1 MPSSDKSG
9 PHWQPDSFA
18 VPTSEWA
25 VLVAL
30 AAAAEEEPKRE
41 KRQIVFGGSAFSS
54 PSPHTRDRGS
64 PAAQCS
70 SGECSPLVF
79 CSGIVSGTS
88 PKTTAAVCDLGDG
101 STGLCCRR
109 DPVQA
114 SPANRIR
121 NPFTKPFKNVNI
133 RFINTNELNGACRK
147 GIQFVDQQRRMG
159 EMLLQQDIRV
169 RSNTP
174 DAGHFNFFK
183 TSKQALDMGNNALFN
198 SEAGN
203 GLLMQFGLT
212 PDQGAFG
219 LQQFS
224 VLNTII
230 NQTCAAPPRCNPG
243 SVYRSADG
251 SCNNLNNPAWGMSR
265 TALQR
270 ILAPAYE
277 NGIFTPRVA
286 ADGGALPSA
295 RDVSNLA
302 TGSTNDPYPDLAI
315 SVMTWGQFLDHDLS
329 ISPIFRLEGSSGI
342 ECCTEE
348 GKDLPVSLRH
358 PQCFPIPVSE
368 FDPFYR
374 QFGRTCLNFVRSLP
388 APRPDCNFGYAEQ
401 MNALT
406 HYMDASM
413 IYGSD
418 DEQSRG
424 LRAFRGGLLLNS
436 RPGALP
442 VETGELEEC
451 FAKEIGAECYK
462 AGDGRVNENLPLTVM
477 HTVWMREHN
486 RVARALDEQARRLYG
501 QQLSDEQL
509 YQEARR
515 IVTAEWQHIN
525 YNEWL
530 PIVLGRQFM
539 DVYDLKPKTS
549 GYSFDYRPDIN
560 PSINNEFST
569 AAFRFGHTL
578 VQNHVQLFRDARSQS
593 GALQLRDV
601 LNNPSLL
608 NRETGILESVV
619 RGFYLQRAQRFDE
632 NVIDDLKNH
641 LFQPPGGRQ
650 GMDLVAL
657 NVQRGRDH
665 GIPSYNEMR
674 EKCGLRRATRFE
686 DLYGDL
692 PNDVVDRMRS
702 IYRSVDDIDLF
713 PAGIAERPVPGALLG
728 HTFLCIV
735 GDQFARLKKGDRF
748 FYDLGGQPHSFTEAQ
763 LFEIRKTSWARIMC
777 DNVPGLAEV
786 QPLAFYTPNFYNQ
799 LTSCSSYAIPSV
811 GFAAFASPL
820 Q

>member
-1 MPSSDKSG
+1 MRLLLL
-9 PHWQPDSFA
+9 
-18 VPTSEWA
+18 V
-25 VLVAL
+25 VLIGL
-30 AAAAEEEPKRE
+30 AGAELERQ
-41 KRQIVFGGSAFSS
+41 KRQIVFPGHAGGLSS
-54 PSPHTRDRGS
+54 GRETA

-70 SGECSPLVF
+70 SGECSPLIF
-79 CSGIVSGTS
+79 CSGVVSGTS
-88 PKTTAAVCDLGDG
+88 PQTTAAVCDLGDG
-101 STGLCCRR
+101 SSGLCCRR
-109 DPVQA
+109 DPIFA

-121 NPFTKPFKNVNI
+121 NPFTKPFKNVDI
-133 RFINTNELNGACRK
+133 RFFDNNQLNGACRK
-147 GIQFVDQQRRMG
+147 GIRFVDQQRQMG
-159 EMLLQQDIRV
+159 RMLLDRNIVV

-183 TSKQALDMGNNALFN
+183 TSQKALELGSQALFN
-198 SEAGN
+198 SEAGS
-203 GLLMQFGLT
+203 GLLNEFGLT
-212 PDQGAFG
+212 PDQGGFG

-230 NQTCAAPPRCNPG
+230 NQTCPSPPRCSAGTP
-243 SVYRSADG
+243 YRSADG
-251 SCNNLNNPAWGMSR
+251 SCNNINNAAWGMSR

-286 ADGGALPSA
+286 SDGGALPSA
-295 RDVSNLA
+295 RDVSNIVV
-302 TGSTNDPYPDLAI
+302 STANSPYPDVTI

-329 ISPIFRLEGSSGI
+329 ISPIFRLEGRSGI
-342 ECCTEE
+342 ECCDEH
-348 GKDLPVSLRH
+348 GRDLPVDLRH
-358 PQCFPIPVSE
+358 PQCFPIPVSQ
-368 FDPFYR
+368 FDPFFSK
-374 QFGRTCLNFVRSLP
+374 FGRTCLNFVRSLP

-406 HYMDASM
+406 HYMDASH

-418 DEQSRG
+418 AEQQAA
-424 LRAFRGGLLLNS
+424 LRAFRGGLLS
-436 RPGALP
+436 QSQPGTLP
-442 VETGELEEC
+442 LETTDLEEC
-451 FAKEIGAECYK
+451 FAKETGADCYK
-462 AGDGRVNENLPLTVM
+462 AGDVRVNENLQLTVM
-477 HTVWMREHN
+477 HTIWMREHN
-486 RVARALDEQARRLYG
+486 RVARALDEQSRRAG
-501 QQLSDEQL
+501 RQLSDEQL

-539 DVYDLKPKTS
+539 EVYDLKTKSS

-578 VQNHVQLFRDARSQS
+578 IQDMVQLFRDSRSQS
-593 GALQLRDV
+593 GAIQLRDV

-608 NRETGILESVV
+608 SRRPNILESVT
-619 RGFYLQRAQRFDE
+619 RGFYLQRSQRFDE
-632 NVIDDLKNH
+632 NVIEDVKNH
-641 LFQPPGGRQ
+641 LFQPPGGAQ

-674 EKCGLRRATRFE
+674 QKCGLQRASRFE
-686 DLYGDL
+686 DLYGEI
-692 PNDVVDRMRS
+692 PNEVVDRMRS

-713 PAGIAERPVPGALLG
+713 VAGIAERPVPGALLG

-735 GDQFARLKKGDRF
+735 GDQFARLKKGDRY
-748 FYDLGGQPHSFTEAQ
+748 FYDLGGQQHSFTEAQ
-763 LFEIRKTSWARIMC
+763 LFEIRKASWARIMC
-777 DNVPGLAEV
+777 DNVPGLGEV

-811 GFAAFASPL
+811 GFAAFLNPL
-820 Q
+820 V